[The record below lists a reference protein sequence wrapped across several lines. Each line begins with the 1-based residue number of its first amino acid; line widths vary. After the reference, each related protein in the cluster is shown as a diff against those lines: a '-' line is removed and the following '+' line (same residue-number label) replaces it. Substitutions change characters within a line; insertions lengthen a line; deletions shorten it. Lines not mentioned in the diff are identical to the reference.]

1 MSQPDDPL
9 KSKGGPGDH
18 PEHDH
23 NHGASVAGSAPA
35 VAEQDEAG
43 TRALADA
50 LQSSFG
56 ILKFAMAVMLGVFFV
71 SGVFI
76 VPPQQ
81 RAVVFRFGNPVGPPD
96 KQLLG
101 PGLHFAFPRPID
113 EVLKIPTS
121 EIQTVRSTVGWYNT
135 TPEAEATGQ
144 DPFFNP
150 FLNPA
155 TDGYTLTGDANII
168 HVRATLRYLI
178 ADPLSYKLQF
188 VEASNVVQNI
198 LNNAIFYASAI
209 YPVDRAMDVVSIK
222 DAVFARV
229 QAQVAALKLGI
240 VVTPP
245 DVEVKPPFQVRND
258 FQAVLK
264 ASQTKD
270 KAINLAQGYKNIV
283 MSKASGESNQVVNLG
298 LTDKSRLLAGVA
310 SDAKTL
316 ANLLPS
322 YEQDPRLFYER
333 RLTET
338 LQRVLTNSQDKYFM
352 PDRVDGEP
360 RQLRLLLS
368 REPEKPITQSDT
380 NSAPGGK

>member
-1 MSQPDDPL
+1 
-9 KSKGGPGDH
+9 
-18 PEHDH
+18 
-23 NHGASVAGSAPA
+23 
-35 VAEQDEAG
+35 
-43 TRALADA
+43 LADA

-56 ILKFAMAVMLGVFFV
+56 ILKVAMGVMLVVFCV
-71 SGVFI
+71 SGVFM

-113 EVLKIPTS
+113 EVLRIPTS
-121 EIQTVRSTVGWYNT
+121 EIQTVRSTVGWYNI
-135 TPEAEATGQ
+135 TPEAEAAGQ
-144 DPFFNP
+144 DPYFNP
-150 FLNPA
+150 FLNPG

-178 ADPLSYKLQF
+178 SDPLAYKLHF

-222 DAVFARV
+222 DAIFTRV
-229 QAQVAALKLGI
+229 QSEVAAQNLGI
-240 VVTPP
+240 VVQPP
-245 DVEVKPPFQVRND
+245 DVEVKPPFQVRAD

-270 KAINLAQGYKNIV
+270 KAINTARGYANIV
-283 MSKASGESNQVVNLG
+283 LSKAIGESNQLVNLG
-298 LTDKSRLLAGVA
+298 LSDKSRLLAGLA

-316 ANLLPS
+316 ADLLPS
-322 YEQDPRLFYER
+322 FERQPRLFYER

-338 LQRVLTNSQDKYFM
+338 LQRVLTNAQDKYYM

-368 REPEKPITQSDT
+368 REPEKPITQNDT
-380 NSAPGGK
+380 NSAAGGK